1 MLKSLL
7 ARNIALMAVIVIVS
21 QLITIAMFAAFI
33 LRPQADR
40 FASILAHNISVVST
54 VVTSLPPPKRTE
66 LIERINAGG
75 TLSIHPGNTPP
86 VGTGGRASLIE
97 RAVLSRLARDLNNHG
112 EIYWRG
118 GGAMPLWVRL
128 RLGGDYYWVSVDAPN
143 GWAPNGALFFSFLLA
158 LLVALAA
165 GVVLQRR
172 INRPLRSLTAAVDA
186 IPSSDGLVGLA
197 GEGPSEVAML
207 AGAFDRMTQRLAA
220 QDADRALMLAGISHD
235 LKTPLAKIRLA
246 LALTPLGNDDDQ
258 AMIERQLNR
267 LDRMLGQFL
276 DFARGI
282 DGEGIAIVNVTR
294 VIGQIVGELDF
305 AVEIVKPPAVAPTI
319 SVRPLAFERV
329 LINLLRNAR
338 LHGDPP
344 IELSV
349 RVTNATVFI
358 SVGDRGPGVSPSLL
372 AGLDRPFVRADS
384 ARASDGGVGLGLA
397 IAARFAADCDGALT
411 VSNRVGGGFMATLA
425 IPLAARPATAIERD
439 QPFLDGSSTATIN
452 PSAIQRPR

>member
-7 ARNIALMAVIVIVS
+7 ARNIALMAVIVLVS
-21 QLITIAMFAAFI
+21 QLVTLAMFTAFI

-40 FASILAHNISVVST
+40 FASILARNIGVVST
-54 VVTSLPPPKRTE
+54 VAASLPPSKRAE
-66 LIERINAGG
+66 LIARINAGG

-86 VGTGGRASLIE
+86 LGTGGHASLIE
-97 RAVLSRLARDLNNHG
+97 RAVLTRLARNLDNHG

-128 RLGGDYYWVSVDAPN
+128 RLGDDYYWVSVDAPS

-158 LLVALAA
+158 LLLALAA

-172 INRPLRSLTAAVDA
+172 VNRPLRSLTAAVDA
-186 IPSSDGLVGLA
+186 IPLSDGLVALA
-197 GEGPSEVAML
+197 GGGPSEVAML

-246 LALTPLGNDDDQ
+246 LALSPPGNDDDQ

-276 DFARGI
+276 DFARGV
-282 DGEGIAIVNVTR
+282 DGEHVTIVNVMR
-294 VIGQIVGELDF
+294 IMGQVVGELGL
-305 AVEIVKPPAVAPTI
+305 AVEIDAPLTI
-319 SVRPLAFERV
+319 APLVSVRPLAFERV

-344 IELSV
+344 IEISV
-349 RVTNATVFI
+349 RVSGAMVVI
-358 SVGDRGPGVSPSLL
+358 GIGDRGPGVAPGLL
-372 AGLDRPFVRADS
+372 ESLDRPFVRADS

-397 IAARFAADCDGALT
+397 IAARFAADSDGALSL
-411 VSNRVGGGFMATLA
+411 SNRVGGGFMATLTL
-425 IPLAARPATAIERD
+425 PLATPH
-439 QPFLDGSSTATIN
+439 S
-452 PSAIQRPR
+452 IQAV